1 MTIRT
6 RLSLWYA
13 TIMFV
18 SLLAMGVL
26 TYRQF
31 APDPAEKATPQEQAD
46 ENDLFEQFA
55 KHIRFHQKSYNNSYF
70 V

>member
-31 APDPAEKATPQEQAD
+31 ASERRKGQRQQSKRT
-46 ENDLFEQFA
+46 
-55 KHIRFHQKSYNNSYF
+55 KMTSTKR
-70 V
+70 